1 MLPDIN
7 VYKILEIIG
16 TIAFA
21 SSGAMVAVKRRL
33 DYLGIVVL
41 GVTTAVGGGMC
52 RDILIGQTPPG
63 MFLDPTNTIIA
74 FWTVNCMFLTIR
86 MKWSQL
92 LHLQGETYD
101 NIMNFLDAVGLGL
114 FTATGVNMAISA
126 GFGNNGF
133 LCAFLGVI
141 TGVGGGI
148 LRYIL
153 SGQTPVV
160 LRKHIYACAS
170 IAGAV
175 SYLLFMQA
183 ADHNLSMFLSSS
195 IVVMIRLLARKYDWN
210 LPGAQ

>member
-92 LHLQGETYD
+92 LHLQG
-101 NIMNFLDAVGLGL
+101 GL
-114 FTATGVNMAISA
+114 TIS
-126 GFGNNGF
+126 
-133 LCAFLGVI
+133 
-141 TGVGGGI
+141 
-148 LRYIL
+148 
-153 SGQTPVV
+153 
-160 LRKHIYACAS
+160 
-170 IAGAV
+170 
-175 SYLLFMQA
+175 
-183 ADHNLSMFLSSS
+183 
-195 IVVMIRLLARKYDWN
+195 
-210 LPGAQ
+210 

>member
-74 FWTVNCMFLTIR
+74 FWTG
-86 MKWSQL
+86 QL
-92 LHLQGETYD
+92 YVSDHPDE
-101 NIMNFLDAVGLGL
+101 MEPAP
-114 FTATGVNMAISA
+114 ASP
-126 GFGNNGF
+126 
-133 LCAFLGVI
+133 
-141 TGVGGGI
+141 GGD
-148 LRYIL
+148 L
-153 SGQTPVV
+153 
-160 LRKHIYACAS
+160 
-170 IAGAV
+170 
-175 SYLLFMQA
+175 
-183 ADHNLSMFLSSS
+183 
-195 IVVMIRLLARKYDWN
+195 
-210 LPGAQ
+210 